1 MRLIFCSYMYICSYF
16 CSYVCVVLAHML
28 LDINLNLYTYL
39 LGEITIYLENM
50 VKHQLT
56 KSIGQ
61 LGQSFRT
68 ISYNSKN
75 TFTNAWIEQGFVH
88 KKLLGSNIIF
98 LTQ

>member
-1 MRLIFCSYMYICSYF
+1 MYICSYF

-28 LDINLNLYTYL
+28 FDLYTYL

-56 KSIGQ
+56 KTIGQ
-61 LGQSFRT
+61 LGQSFR
-68 ISYNSKN
+68 ILSYNSKN
-75 TFTNAWIEQGFVH
+75 TFTNDWIEQGVVH
-88 KKLLGSNIIF
+88 TKLLGSNIIF